1 MNRYESIDVKSSEEG
16 NKYIATVIYPNIPR
30 SSDDTYTITTDGD
43 RYDTLAFDF
52 YNDSSLWWVIASANT
67 FRSSAL
73 PLKPGVQIRIPSDTE
88 KIISDFI
95 ELNKNR

>member
-1 MNRYESIDVKSSEEG
+1 MKRYKLIDKYKTKEG
-16 NKYIATVIYPNIPR
+16 ISYITNPIYPTIPETENDIYILA
-30 SSDDTYTITTDGD
+30 SISD
-43 RYDTLAFDF
+43 RYDKLAAQY
-52 YNDSSLWWVIASANT
+52 YNDSTLWWIIASANT